1 MRPRQGRGSESW
13 EGSLSVHPRGFG
25 FVTAAGHDDVYVAPD
40 GIGAAMHGDRVRVEI
55 LGRSPRGAEGR
66 IREVVKRRSP
76 RIAGTL
82 RKKRHSAW
90 LEPDD
95 SRIRGPIVL
104 ARAPKDAR
112 DGDAAV
118 ATITQFPE
126 SQDENPAGELVT
138 VLGAPGDPNVEVAKI
153 LIREGIEE
161 QHTEAAMR
169 EAEGMAARLARASA
183 DDRQDL
189 REVPLLTIDPEDAR
203 DHDDAVFAERTE
215 DGYRVWVAIADV
227 AEYVQP
233 GTALD
238 QEALARGC
246 TIYLPDRAL
255 PMLPGALAAELC
267 SLLPERERLCMAV
280 IADIDGHGNVAR
292 FDVCEGRMRA
302 AAMLT
307 YGSVA
312 RTLGFTDAPPRS
324 VQAETFR
331 KDLKALDEVARKLRK
346 KRLRQGALDFDLPEP
361 KLVLDPKTG
370 QPTDVKRRAGDPGVK
385 RAYQM
390 IEELMILAN
399 ELVAQW
405 LAKKR
410 SPGVYRVHGKP
421 DPEKLARLGNVCRK
435 LGAPYDE
442 EQMGEAGGVSK
453 WLRQIADHPKRAVL
467 ETLLLRSMKQATY
480 DIRNIGHFGLASS
493 AYMHFTSPIRRYPDI
508 QVHRAVKRLVRG
520 GKPDISAP
528 AIETLSASAT
538 DASVRERAAM
548 DVEREV
554 LDLYRTLYMRD
565 RIGDMLEGTV
575 TAVTGGGLYVT
586 LDDPFVDV
594 LVRYESLGPD
604 RYHVDDDELAAVG
617 ARSKDTVGLGDRMI
631 VTIEDVALMRRTV
644 FARRVVPEK
653 LLSAGDFRDRGQ
665 RESARPPSKGRR
677 GGRSAH
683 PSTQVARRGRGEAK
697 GAPHERRPGKSK
709 RHESMRPGKWSH
721 GDESSRSPGQSRSG
735 RGRKRPK

>member
-1 MRPRQGRGSESW
+1 M
-13 EGSLSVHPRGFG
+13 HPRGFG
-25 FVTAAGHDDVYVAPD
+25 FVTAAGHDDVYVAPE
-40 GIGAAMHGDRVRVEI
+40 GIGAAMHGDRVKVEVVD
-55 LGRSPRGAEGR
+55 RTPRGVEGR
-66 IREVVKRRSP
+66 VSGIVKRRSP
-76 RIAGTL
+76 RVAGTL
-82 RKKRHSAW
+82 RRKRHSAW

-104 ARAPKDAR
+104 LATPKDAR

-118 ATITQFPE
+118 ASITQFPE
-126 SQDENPAGELVT
+126 SARENPEGELVT

-153 LIREGIEE
+153 LIREEVEE

-169 EAEGMAARLARASA
+169 EAEGMSARLGRATHA
-183 DDRQDL
+183 DRQDL

-203 DHDDAVFAERTE
+203 DHDDAVFAERTDE
-215 DGYRVWVAIADV
+215 GHRVWIAIADV

-238 QEALARGC
+238 REALARGC

-255 PMLPGALAAELC
+255 PMLPGALAADLC

-280 IADIDGHGNVAR
+280 IADVDAHGDVLR
-292 FDVCEGRMRA
+292 FDVCEARMRG

-312 RTLGFTDAPPRS
+312 RTLGFSDAPPRS
-324 VQAETFR
+324 VQAETFKR
-331 KDLKALDEVARKLRK
+331 DLKALDEVARKLRK

-361 KLVLDPKTG
+361 KLVLDEKTG
-370 QPTDVKRRAGDPGVK
+370 KPTDVKRRAGDPGVK

-405 LAKKR
+405 LGKKR

-421 DPEKLARLGNVCRK
+421 DPEKLSRLGNVCKK

-442 EQMGEAGGVSK
+442 EQMTEAGGVAK
-453 WLRQIADHPKRAVL
+453 WLRQIAEHPKRPVL

-480 DIRNIGHFGLASS
+480 DIRNIGHFGLASA

-508 QVHRAVKRLVRG
+508 QVHRAVKRLLRG
-520 GKPDISAP
+520 EKPDTSAA
-528 AIETLSASAT
+528 AIEALSASAT
-538 DASVRERAAM
+538 DASVRERASM

-565 RIGDMLEGTV
+565 RIGEMLEGTV

-604 RYHVDDDELAAVG
+604 HYRVDDDELAAVG
-617 ARSKDTVGLGDRMI
+617 SRSMDTVGLGDRMI
-631 VTIEDVALMRRTV
+631 VTIEDVALQRRTV

-653 LLSAGDFRDRGQ
+653 VLAAAGHGERREHRG
-665 RESARPPSKGRR
+665 ARASVPDHGR
-677 GGRSAH
+677 GGRRQ
-683 PSTQVARRGRGEAK
+683 PEA
-697 GAPHERRPGKSK
+697 
-709 RHESMRPGKWSH
+709 
-721 GDESSRSPGQSRSG
+721 RSPGRSRGSAHEGDMRKKSVSRPGPGAHRDSTRPGEWSHTDPSRGRQRRKGG
-735 RGRKRPK
+735 RGPKKGK